1 MSLHWPSELRLL
13 TYVIG
18 QVWPDGDEDKMFA
31 MAQGWLDAAAV
42 MESSVAPALRAAEQ
56 QALRGYVSGSG
67 RAFIA
72 TELDKLV
79 VGEQSIEQ
87 LAANFRQIGT
97 STRHAATTIEETKIM
112 IILSV
117 TMLAAQIAGAWLW
130 PPTAP
135 AVEAAA
141 IGATRATVY
150 RVSNRALAV
159 IGEIPHLGEQLVKVL
174 RYLPRLSDEPGRVAR
189 ILAQRP
195 TAVAARATPGLYEG
209 FVGAGLR
216 GTTARALA
224 ELPADTV
231 KFLLEKGINNV
242 IVSGGLDVM
251 VQGIQLAEGHRDE
264 FNTTELGMSIAASV
278 GGWYAGA
285 LVATHVGRFGA
296 KFLTGLGKDPTAGLW
311 GAGLGMAAGTVP
323 TVVSTLVG
331 GGIAAGFT
339 GSFDPTVGLIGALS
353 ANSIMGLQ
361 RGYIGMRGLEPAATR
376 GDDGVIIATDRAL
389 GRTRTDG
396 GAGSADQPDGNGRP
410 TTLAQP
416 PEAPTKSTSELIQE
430 VRARDVSGY
439 REARDR
445 DHAAMRSDTPPA
457 QPRAHRD
464 AHLAEQRSTI
474 SELSRSQRAVLNAE
488 LDQVRARSRA
498 TTPDDPALTFATE
511 RLGAAQL
518 ADARVRSDVERALS
532 DSAAPAPVSA
542 SRARTDAEASDT
554 IASTELP
561 PHRRAESGEDQAIT
575 PAPRRDTDM
584 PEDSAD
590 VAGSE
595 TTPPQRDRASSSH
608 HESHAR
614 RRSTDD
620 GSAEHDSTGDRR
632 RSTDDDSTAESA
644 PRRST
649 ADDSTDAPLSRAAE
663 AELAN
668 ADGRIADL
676 KAAQVNSARAL
687 DQANA
692 RGLEQATTRRDLAR
706 ADLAHAKRLNDA
718 DNEMLVRRRGDEES
732 APDEL
737 RPTMRAAITDL
748 ERQIAAR
755 DRHID
760 DTAARVAIA
769 EQQLST
775 VRAPLD
781 RAADEQDRAMAAA
794 RKAVGDL
801 PSPSRGEGEQFTN
814 HAARLRAELDELTTT
829 HDNWRIESGVAQR
842 RIEAELAALDA
853 SSRTERSMIDGGYM
867 SGKPRPRKLPLDHTM
882 PDPFSA
888 PLPPAGFD
896 FWLTGGPD
904 AQPTPLPTDD
914 EHPDPEPDQPP
925 EPD

>member
-13 TYVIG
+13 TYVVG

-31 MAQGWLDAAAV
+31 MAQGWLDAAAA
-42 MESSVAPALRAAEQ
+42 MESSVAPALRAAEH

-72 TELDKLV
+72 AELDKLL

-117 TMLAAQIAGAWLW
+117 AMLAAQIAGAWLW

-141 IGATRATVY
+141 IGATRAAVY

-174 RYLPRLSDEPGRVAR
+174 RYLPRLTDEPGRVAR
-189 ILAQRP
+189 VLAQRP
-195 TAVAARATPGLYEG
+195 TALAARATPGLYEG

-361 RGYIGMRGLEPAATR
+361 RGYIGMRGLEPGATR
-376 GDDGVIIATDRAL
+376 GDDGVVIATDTAL
-389 GRTRTDG
+389 GGTRTDG
-396 GAGSADQPDGNGRP
+396 VPGSADHPGGNGRP
-410 TTLAQP
+410 AQP
-416 PEAPTKSTSELIQE
+416 QAAPTKSTSDLIQE

-488 LDQVRARSRA
+488 LDHVRARSRA
-498 TTPDDPALTFATE
+498 TTPDDPELAFAAE

-518 ADARVRSDVERALS
+518 ADARVRSDAERALF
-532 DSAAPAPVSA
+532 DSAAPGPVSA
-542 SRARTDAEASDT
+542 SRNRADAEASDA
-554 IASTELP
+554 IELTELP
-561 PHRRAESGEDQAIT
+561 PLRRAGADEDHAIT
-575 PAPRRDTDM
+575 PAPPRHTGQPDD
-584 PEDSAD
+584 AAG
-590 VAGSE
+590 VAGPK
-595 TTPPQRDRASSSH
+595 TTPPQRDIDSSSQ

-614 RRSTDD
+614 RRSTDE
-620 GSAEHDSTGDRR
+620 GSAEHDSTV
-632 RSTDDDSTAESA
+632 ESA

-649 ADDSTDAPLSRAAE
+649 DDDSTDAPLSREAAS
-663 AELAN
+663 ALAH

-676 KAAQVNSARAL
+676 KSAQVNSARAL

-718 DNEMLVRRRGDEES
+718 DNEMLVRRRGEEEFAS
-732 APDEL
+732 DEL
-737 RPTMRAAITDL
+737 RPTMRAANTDL
-748 ERQIAAR
+748 ERQITAR

-760 DTAARVAIA
+760 DTVARVAIA

-781 RAADEQDRAMAAA
+781 RAAGEQDRAMAAA
-794 RKAVGDL
+794 RKAVDDL
-801 PSPSRGEGEQFTN
+801 SGPGRGEGEQFAN
-814 HAARLRAELDELTTT
+814 HAGRLRAELDELTAN
-829 HDNWRIESGVAQR
+829 HDNWRIESGVAER

-888 PLPPAGFD
+888 PLPPTGFD

-904 AQPTPLPTDD
+904 APPAPLPTDDD

-925 EPD
+925 EPDC